1 MHSYVQKT
9 VNLSPFFAHISY
21 KKESVYEIYD
31 ITVSSETKQKV
42 YVSLTGESDADFYS
56 FNGLCKK
63 ERIFRQSPHDPLQCH
78 FTMEKSAVPMVAA
91 VKDGKADIFI
101 SDKIQKGIIKNA

>member
-31 ITVSSETKQKV
+31 ITVYSETKQKV

-56 FNGLCKK
+56 FNGLCK
-63 ERIFRQSPHDPLQCH
+63 
-78 FTMEKSAVPMVAA
+78 SAMSFH
-91 VKDGKADIFI
+91 DGKECGADGSGSQGWQSRYLHF
-101 SDKIQKGIIKNA
+101 G